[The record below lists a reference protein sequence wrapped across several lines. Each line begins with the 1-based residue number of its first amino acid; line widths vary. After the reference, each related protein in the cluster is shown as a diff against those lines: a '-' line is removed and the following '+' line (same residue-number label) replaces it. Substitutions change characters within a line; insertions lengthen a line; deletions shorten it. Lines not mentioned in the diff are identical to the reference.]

1 MNKVEA
7 AVPGEMGL
15 AEAETEDE
23 EEGKEGGEE
32 VLTPSASAAERR
44 RGVPFES
51 AVMAVCEKK
60 KKSWAKMAEFLF
72 RKEL

>member
-1 MNKVEA
+1 MNKVDA

-15 AEAETEDE
+15 AEAATEDE
-23 EEGKEGGEE
+23 EEGKDGGE

-51 AVMAVCEKK
+51 AVMPV
-60 KKSWAKMAEFLF
+60 
-72 RKEL
+72 